1 MSNHFSMGAINKIT
15 NKYEYPKIAT
25 KGKNKLE
32 FKIYNYDINELF
44 DFNYEKKLIH
54 IDSLKENQYVLM
66 AEIIK
71 TKKYYIKL
79 YNYLNKDISDID
91 DDDDNNI
98 YHQMII
104 EIDNFLIEINL
115 AKYIFYLH
123 SYYKCGNDNSFLLIL
138 NYHFDKIS
146 N

>member
-1 MSNHFSMGAINKIT
+1 MEM
-15 NKYEYPKIAT
+15 
-25 KGKNKLE
+25 L
-32 FKIYNYDINELF
+32 IYLILIIK
-44 DFNYEKKLIH
+44 KKLIH

-91 DDDDNNI
+91 DDDDDNNI

-104 EIDNFLIEINL
+104 EIDNKNNIIKNKYKDVDCIDVYSYKNYIDSTITNQERKVYGKIEEIN
-115 AKYIFYLH
+115 KIGKIFKTH
-123 SYYKCGNDNSFLLIL
+123 SGYQYVDNKLI
-138 NYHFDKIS
+138 DP
-146 N
+146 